1 VMNKKLVI
9 GSLVTTLIFTCISP
23 TFAASSQRVA
33 PSSSAVYV
41 VQEISIKDLNNV
53 NKQTSTPV
61 KNGEVKAEGIRGQ
74 LVQQATR
81 LLAITIRKGG
91 EEVSWILKYVDADT
105 AKAFY
110 KYSERI
116 ASQLDVI
123 AGIPDLTVSIV
134 KEKIFY
140 FCLNTLKLDGGIS
153 LQIADGIARALNLL
167 LF

>member
-1 VMNKKLVI
+1 MNTKLVI
-9 GSLVTTLIFTCISP
+9 GSLVTTLIFTGVSP
-23 TFAASSQRVA
+23 AFATSSERVGT
-33 PSSSAVYV
+33 SSSAVHI
-41 VQEISIKDLNNV
+41 VQEKSTKGLNDV
-53 NKQTSTPV
+53 TKQASTPGENGDV
-61 KNGEVKAEGIRGQ
+61 KPEGIRGW
-74 LVQQATR
+74 LVKQATR
-81 LLAITIRKGG
+81 LLAIAIREGG
-91 EEVSWILKYVDADT
+91 EEVGWILKYVDADT

-110 KYSERI
+110 KYSEQI

-140 FCLNTLKLDGGIS
+140 FCLNTLKLNGGIS